1 MNVNQAQASVAAD
14 EGSFCIPRTAI
25 EALLE
30 AKATAY
36 EICAYLTLACHTDHS
51 GRFSTANIAAINKAT
66 GANKTRNGIISKA
79 LTRVREI
86 RAQRIATV
94 SNGRSGRSHAMVRQT
109 QDLGPILLERK
120 AWQEK
125 NPGADLPDGP
135 VIRSKVLNVLPDF
148 DEPMHERV
156 WISRAIVGGTPSM
169 TSPLKKLKNAGDEA
183 ARLLLV
189 LCKANDMGTWGG
201 VRPVG
206 AESGPWQSYE
216 AIQYVDLGANARM
229 ILATAKST
237 ISCIDKRICGDE
249 KQSFWD
255 ALAVLQSLGFI
266 YEMPMV
272 LNRSPKDDKLSTGAE
287 FKTIRD
293 DAEPLFELGR
303 LDQSESERGVGDAT
317 KRVAQAYGHQ
327 INPGQLV
334 AIVAK
339 GQGAM
344 IVGVFRLRFRVNN
357 EKNAGVKNA
366 HTRITEGNQDAER
379 FLEQLT
385 QRRG

>member
-1 MNVNQAQASVAAD
+1 MNVDQAQASVAVD

-30 AKATAY
+30 ARATAY

-51 GRFSTANIAAINKAT
+51 GQFSTANIAAINKAT
-66 GANKTRNGIISKA
+66 GANKTRNGTISKA

-86 RAQRIATV
+86 RAQRITTV
-94 SNGRSGRSHAMVRQT
+94 SNGRSGKSHAMVPQA
-109 QDLGPILLERK
+109 QDLGPILLDRK
-120 AWQEK
+120 TWQEK
-125 NPGADLPDGP
+125 NPGAALPDGP
-135 VIRSKVLNVLPDF
+135 VIRSKVMNVLPDF

-156 WISRAIVGGTPSM
+156 WISRAIVDGTPGM
-169 TSPLKKLKNAGDEA
+169 ASPLKKLKNAGDEA
-183 ARLLLV
+183 ARLLLA
-189 LCKANDMGTWGG
+189 LCKANDMGIWGG

-206 AESGPWQSYE
+206 AGSGPWQSYE
-216 AIQYVDLGANARM
+216 ATQYVDLGTNARM
-229 ILATAKST
+229 ILATPESNVAR
-237 ISCIDKRICGDE
+237 IDKRICGEDE
-249 KQSFWD
+249 KGFWG
-255 ALAVLQSLGFI
+255 ALVVLQSLGFV

-272 LNRSPKDDKLSTGAE
+272 LNRSPKDDKLSTGVE
-287 FKTIRD
+287 FKTIRE

-303 LDQSESERGVGDAT
+303 LDQSEGERGVGEAT

-327 INPGQLV
+327 VNPGQLV

-344 IVGVFRLRFRVNN
+344 IVGIFRLRFRVNN